1 MEVVMHEGYHG
12 ILTRHHHNRNRN
24 SGRYIPTGGTDPDE
38 EDSYESQDSEQR
50 QLRNERANTRHKL
63 ISACV
68 VIAGLTAYVIWEFSQ
83 L

>member
-12 ILTRHHHNRNRN
+12 ILTRHHHNRKQNG
-24 SGRYIPTGGTDPDE
+24 GRYIPLGGPDPDE
-38 EDSYESQDSEQR
+38 DDSYDSRDSEQR
-50 QLRNERANTRHKL
+50 QQRKERANTRHKL
-63 ISACV
+63 ISAFV